1 MESMSPAKSNE
12 ASQPL
17 SVSEPRFC
25 TATSPVN
32 PDPQS
37 DITLKTVLYSP
48 GNTTGSGAVGPGLV
62 ATGLVA
68 TGSVGDGSAGAGAGV
83 PPTSS
88 MGSPFTE

>member
-62 ATGLVA
+62 ATG
-68 TGSVGDGSAGAGAGV
+68 SVGDGSAGAGAGV

>member
-48 GNTTGSGAVGPGLV
+48 GSATGSAGAGAVGP
-62 ATGLVA
+62 GLVA